1 MRISD
6 WSSDVCSSDLLET
19 LRARL
24 DDENRYALS
33 AAIGG
38 ALRANAIGGALAGE
52 IDAESYGLIHRPDA
66 DLEALTCRIE
76 ALARDADPEKRG
88 IGVRRATVAPGS
100 AASDADRKTV
110 V

>member
-66 DLEALTCRIE
+66 DLEALTCRNE
-76 ALARDADPEKRG
+76 AL
-88 IGVRRATVAPGS
+88 
-100 AASDADRKTV
+100 DRKSV
-110 V
+110 GLGKQVSRRGHCRGRRQH